1 MLMSFQTISSINYA
15 STKRKFVVLTF
26 FIDGFS
32 GGGGGGGGGE
42 CAPPESLP
50 TQPRE
55 TCITPQKNFKRSLE
69 RSRLRLFDLHSP
81 TQVVSRLHAT
91 VLGKRCVV

>member
-1 MLMSFQTISSINYA
+1 MLMSFQTISSVNYA

-32 GGGGGGGGGE
+32 GGGG
-42 CAPPESLP
+42 SVH
-50 TQPRE
+50 
-55 TCITPQKNFKRSLE
+55 PQKVYPRNLEKLASPPKKFKRSME
-69 RSRLRLFDLHSP
+69 RSRLRLLDLHSP